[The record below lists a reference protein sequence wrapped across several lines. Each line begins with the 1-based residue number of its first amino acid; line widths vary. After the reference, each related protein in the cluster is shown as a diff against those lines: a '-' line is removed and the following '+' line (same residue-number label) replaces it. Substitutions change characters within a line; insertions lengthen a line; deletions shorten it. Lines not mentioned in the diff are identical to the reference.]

1 MKKSD
6 GRWVERST
14 STELGE
20 LLTATGQELV
30 NSVHDNANRPTFQ
43 LIVAGERQDLSP
55 SIRDEIYQIG
65 RELLR
70 NAVQHAHAHHIEA
83 EIRYDDDAFILLV
96 RDDGKGI
103 DPIVVKEGGRT
114 GHWGLPG
121 VRERAKQIRA
131 DIDFWTENRAGTEV
145 RLRIPGSVAYKSAG
159 DKARFKLFR
168 REKVS

>member
-1 MKKSD
+1 
-6 GRWVERST
+6 
-14 STELGE
+14 
-20 LLTATGQELV
+20 
-30 NSVHDNANRPTFQ
+30 
-43 LIVAGERQDLSP
+43 
-55 SIRDEIYQIG
+55 
-65 RELLR
+65 
-70 NAVQHAHAHHIEA
+70 
-83 EIRYDDDAFILLV
+83 LLV

-121 VRERAKQIRA
+121 VRERAKQIRGHL
-131 DIDFWTENRAGTEV
+131 DFWTENRAGTEV

>member
-1 MKKSD
+1 
-6 GRWVERST
+6 
-14 STELGE
+14 
-20 LLTATGQELV
+20 LLTATCQELEI
-30 NSVHDNANRPTFQ
+30 SVGGHANPPTFQ
-43 LIVAGERQDLSP
+43 VIVAGERRDLSQE
-55 SIRDEIYQIG
+55 IEDEVYRIG

-70 NAVQHAHAHHIEA
+70 NAFQHAQARHIEA
-83 EIRYDDDAFILLV
+83 EIRYDDDALILLV

-103 DPIVVKEGGRT
+103 DPMVVKEGGRA

-145 RLRIPGSVAYKSAG
+145 RLKLPGSLAYKAVA
-159 DKARFKLFR
+159 DKAKFKSFR